1 MPSLR
6 QLYLYQDLKS
16 DELFRVQGH
25 VSTDD
30 KRAVVGA
37 LADDGIITLIIQ
49 HAFRRAADYIR
60 QNHITALDNDKRID
74 LLNFICYSPSACP
87 NGTAVAPA
95 HSGPAPRGESTQ
107 PHAPCATS
115 RVSKSDTRGSRDK
128 SQSKE
133 AVSTKR
139 TKG

>member
-1 MPSLR
+1 MPSLK

-16 DELFRVQGH
+16 DELYRVQGH
-25 VSTDD
+25 VSAED

-60 QNHITALDNDKRID
+60 QHHITALDNDKRSD
-74 LLNFICYSPSACP
+74 LLDFICYSTAPRP
-87 NGTAVAPA
+87 NGTAAA
-95 HSGPAPRGESTQ
+95 STHTGSTPRGESTQ